1 MDIKES
7 LINLKGSII
16 NMYKETRR
24 IIRLTRKP
32 RASEFNETA
41 KITGIGT
48 IAIGLIGFII
58 FLIIKILG
66 I

>member
-1 MDIKES
+1 MDIQGS
-7 LINLKGSII
+7 LINA
-16 NMYKETRR
+16 YKETRR

-41 KITGIGT
+41 KVTGLGT
-48 IAIGLIGFII
+48 IAIGFLGFII
-58 FLIIKILG
+58 FVLAKIIG